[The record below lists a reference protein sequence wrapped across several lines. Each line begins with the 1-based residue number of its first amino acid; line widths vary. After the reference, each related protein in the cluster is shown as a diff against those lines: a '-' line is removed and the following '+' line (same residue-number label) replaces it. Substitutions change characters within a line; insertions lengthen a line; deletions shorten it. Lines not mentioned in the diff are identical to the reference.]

1 MVEFMIFCNCFYP
14 VFNIYLTE
22 NQRFSMGNTM
32 KNLSLYVI
40 TVLVWGSTWI
50 AIKYQLGSVDPMVSV
65 IYRFG
70 LASFL
75 LFLFCKVRGLRLKFS
90 LQEHFFMGILGLFLF
105 SLNYWLVYL
114 AEVHLTSGLVAVIF
128 SSIVFFNIANGAIFM
143 GAPLERRM
151 MVGALTGIIG
161 ILFIFMPELQSFQ
174 LAETG
179 LLGIVFGFTSVLLAS
194 FGNII
199 SARNTKNNIP
209 VVQANAFGMGYGTLF
224 LILGAIFLGKE
235 FSFNVSIP
243 YVGSLVFLSVFGSI
257 IAFGSYLTLV
267 GSIGA
272 NKASYA
278 IMVVPVVAL
287 IISSLVEGYSW
298 NLSGLIGLAMVLLGN
313 FCALRKKPGVPA

>member
-1 MVEFMIFCNCFYP
+1 
-14 VFNIYLTE
+14 
-22 NQRFSMGNTM
+22 MGNEM

-70 LASFL
+70 LASVL
-75 LFLFCKVRGLRLKFS
+75 LIIFCKVRGLNLKFS
-90 LQEHFFMGILGLFLF
+90 LHEHFFMAIVGIFLF

-143 GAPLERRM
+143 GAPLEKRM
-151 MVGALTGIIG
+151 MVGALSGMIG
-161 ILFIFMPELQSFQ
+161 IFFIFMPEIQSFQ
-174 LAETG
+174 LANTG
-179 LLGIVFGFTSVLLAS
+179 LLGIGFGFSSVLLAS
-194 FGNII
+194 FGNIT

-224 LILGAIFLGKE
+224 LMLGAIFLGKE
-235 FSFNVSIP
+235 FTFTISIP

-287 IISSLVEGYSW
+287 IISSMAEGYSW
-298 NLSGLIGLAMVLLGN
+298 NLSGLAGLAMVLMGN
-313 FCALRKKPGVPA
+313 FWALRKKPGLPA